1 MYLNTTE
8 STVQKWESGAN
19 RPSGM
24 ALKLLNIVQKHGI
37 KVLA

>member
-8 STVQKWESGAN
+8 STAQKWETGAN
-19 RPSGM
+19 RLNGM
-24 ALKLLNIVQKHGI
+24 ALKLLNIVQKHGL